1 MPGNFVFS
9 SSGDFV
15 QRQLS
20 EENIVLSK
28 RFLNPDHTL
37 FELIVRESLIS
48 QHARGGNF
56 VILRNNETG
65 ERFPL
70 TIADYDR
77 EARTITM
84 VVMAI
89 GKSTK
94 QLSNF
99 KVGDR
104 IEDIVGPLGK
114 SIPIIKFSRPIIF
127 IGGGVGIAPL
137 YPQVKEMKA
146 AGNMIIT
153 ILGARSKELL
163 FWVDKFKAVSDK
175 LIVTTDDG
183 SYGRKGFVTDRLEEV
198 MRTVEI
204 DHVTAIGPLV
214 MMKAVAQT
222 TDTDIPIPTTV
233 SLNTLMVDGT
243 GMCGGCRF
251 LTREGETQFA
261 CVDGPDVNGHDVD
274 FDNLIQRNRRFVR
287 QEREAMDEYEEECRA
302 VRKLKQEQEGE
313 V

>member
-1 MPGNFVFS
+1 MSKNFVFS
-9 SSGDFV
+9 SSGEFV

-28 RFLNPDHTL
+28 RFLNPDQTL

-56 VILRNNETG
+56 VILRNDETG

-77 EARTITM
+77 EACTITM

-114 SIPIIKFSRPIIF
+114 SIPIIKYSRPIIF

-163 FWVDKFKAVSDK
+163 FWVDKFKAVSDQ
-175 LIVTTDDG
+175 LIITTDDG

-198 MRTVEI
+198 IHTVEI

-222 TDTDIPIPTTV
+222 TDTDPPIPTTV

-274 FDNLIQRNRRFVR
+274 FDNLIRRNRRFVR

-302 VRKLKQEQEGE
+302 VRKLKQEGA